1 MIEIKIAEKTI
12 ENMLKKAGVDSPA
25 FNSLCLIEKV
35 CGFTQTDLI
44 INGDKPIDDEK
55 LNELKALANRRI
67 KGEPLQ
73 YILGQWEFYGYK
85 FKVGKGVL
93 IPRDDT
99 EVVLNNCLN
108 FLKGKPEAKVLD
120 LCSGSGA
127 LAIVINKE
135 TNATVTAVEKSEKA
149 LPYLKENA
157 RLNKATINIVQGDI
171 FNCMDNFPDNSFNL
185 IVSNPPYVKTD
196 EIKDLQIEISHEPEM
211 ALDGGKDGFD
221 FYRHIISCWSSKLKY
236 GGMLAFEIGENQF
249 DTIKQ
254 LMIDYGYK
262 NIGGDYDLGGVQRT
276 IYGTLI

>member
-12 ENMLKKAGVDSPA
+12 ENMLEKAGVDSPA

-35 CGFTQTDLI
+35 CGFTHTDLI
-44 INGDKPIDDEK
+44 INGNKSIDDEK
-55 LNELKALANRRI
+55 LNELKALAYRRI
-67 KGEPLQ
+67 QGEPLQ

-99 EVVLNNCLN
+99 EVILHNCLN
-108 FLKGKPEAKVLD
+108 FLKGKNNAKVLD
-120 LCSGSGA
+120 LCSGSGT
-127 LAIVINKE
+127 LAIVISQE
-135 TNATVTAVEKSEKA
+135 TNAKVTAVEKSKKA
-149 LPYLKENA
+149 LSYLKENTS
-157 RLNKATINIVQGDI
+157 LNHATINIVQGDI
-171 FNCMDNFPDNSFNL
+171 FNCMNSFPDNSFDL

-221 FYRHIISCWSSKLKY
+221 FYKHIIKYWSSKLKSN
-236 GGMLAFEIGENQF
+236 GMLAFEIGENQF

-262 NIGGDYDLGGVQRT
+262 NIGGAYDLGGIRRT